1 MVQNS
6 KIYFRGGKMKK
17 RNYTSEDV
25 KKLQGSLK
33 IEYTLA
39 RRGATKLRELLATEP
54 FVPTLGAYNGQQ
66 AVQHAKAGL
75 KAIYL
80 SGWQVA
86 AAANTS
92 GRVYP
97 DQSLYPVN
105 SVPEVVREINNAL
118 RRADQIQTLE
128 AYDDGNPDRKDFYLP
143 IIADCEA
150 GFGGALNAYELTLSC
165 IEAGAAA
172 VHFEDQLSS
181 EKKCGHLGGKV
192 LIPIRQAVRNL
203 NAARLAADVAEV
215 DTVILA
221 RTDAESG
228 TLITT
233 DIDPLDRPFIDYTK
247 ERTEEGFYHFKNGL
261 GACIARGLAYA
272 EYADLLWFETSTP
285 DLAQAQAFADAIHEK
300 FPDQMLAYNCSPSFN
315 WRKYLTEEQCETF
328 QAEIGAMGYK
338 YQFITL
344 AGFHCNNLAT
354 FEMAEAYQKTGMRG
368 YSEMQQR
375 EFAAQ
380 ERGFTTVKHQR
391 EAGVPYFDAIATAVG
406 ATSTTA
412 LEHSTETDQF

>member
-1 MVQNS
+1 
-6 KIYFRGGKMKK
+6 MKK
-17 RNYTSEDV
+17 RNYTKEDV
-25 KKLQGSLK
+25 TKLQGSLK

-39 RRGATKLRELLATEP
+39 KRGATKLRELLATEP

-105 SVPEVVREINNAL
+105 SVPEVVKEINNAL
-118 RRADQIQTLE
+118 RRADQLQTLE
-128 AYDDGNPDRKDFYLP
+128 GEGDQDFYLP

-285 DLAQAQAFADAIHEK
+285 DLAQAQAFANAIHEK
-300 FPDQMLAYNCSPSFN
+300 FPNQQLAYNCSPSFN
-315 WRKYLTEEQCETF
+315 WRKYLTEEQCESF
-328 QAEIGAMGYK
+328 QAEIGKMGYA

-412 LEHSTETDQF
+412 LEHSTEADQF

>member
-1 MVQNS
+1 
-6 KIYFRGGKMKK
+6 MKK
-17 RNYTSEDV
+17 RNYTQADV
-25 KKLQGSLK
+25 TKLQGSLK

-39 RRGATKLRELLATEP
+39 KKGATKLRELLATEP
-54 FVPTLGAYNGQQ
+54 YVPTLGAYNGQQ

-105 SVPEVVREINNAL
+105 SVPEVVKEINNAL

-128 AYDDGNPDRKDFYLP
+128 GVGNTDFYLP

-192 LIPIRQAVRNL
+192 LIPVRQAIRNL

-233 DIDPLDRPFIDYTK
+233 DIDPIDQPFIDYDK
-247 ERTEEGFYHFKNGL
+247 GRTDEGFYHFKNGL
-261 GACIARGLAYA
+261 DACIARGLAYA
-272 EYADLLWFETSTP
+272 PYADLLWFETSTP
-285 DLAQAQAFADAIHEK
+285 DLEQAQKFADAIHAVY
-300 FPDQMLAYNCSPSFN
+300 PDQQLAYNCSPSFN
-315 WRKYLTEEQCETF
+315 WRKFLSWAQCKSF
-328 QAEIGAMGYK
+328 QEEIGKMGYK

-354 FEMAEAYQKTGMRG
+354 FEMAEAYLQDGMAGYAAIQQK
-368 YSEMQQR
+368 
-375 EFAAQ
+375 EFEAQ

-412 LEHSTETDQF
+412 LATSTEADQFH

>member
-1 MVQNS
+1 
-6 KIYFRGGKMKK
+6 MKK
-17 RNYTSEDV
+17 RNYTQDDV

-39 RRGATKLRELLATEP
+39 KQGAIKLRNLLATEP

-97 DQSLYPVN
+97 DQSLYPVD
-105 SVPEVVREINNAL
+105 SVPTVVKEINNAL

-128 AYDDGNPDRKDFYLP
+128 GEGNQDYYLP

-181 EKKCGHLGGKV
+181 EKKC
-192 LIPIRQAVRNL
+192 
-203 NAARLAADVAEV
+203 
-215 DTVILA
+215 DT
-221 RTDAESG
+221 
-228 TLITT
+228 
-233 DIDPLDRPFIDYTK
+233 
-247 ERTEEGFYHFKNGL
+247 
-261 GACIARGLAYA
+261 
-272 EYADLLWFETSTP
+272 
-285 DLAQAQAFADAIHEK
+285 
-300 FPDQMLAYNCSPSFN
+300 
-315 WRKYLTEEQCETF
+315 
-328 QAEIGAMGYK
+328 
-338 YQFITL
+338 
-344 AGFHCNNLAT
+344 
-354 FEMAEAYQKTGMRG
+354 
-368 YSEMQQR
+368 
-375 EFAAQ
+375 
-380 ERGFTTVKHQR
+380 
-391 EAGVPYFDAIATAVG
+391 
-406 ATSTTA
+406 
-412 LEHSTETDQF
+412 

>member
-1 MVQNS
+1 
-6 KIYFRGGKMKK
+6 MKK
-17 RNYTSEDV
+17 RNYTKEDV
-25 KKLQGSLK
+25 TKLQGSLK

-39 RRGATKLRELLATEP
+39 KRGATRLRELLATEP

-118 RRADQIQTLE
+118 RRADQLQTLE
-128 AYDDGNPDRKDFYLP
+128 GEGDQDFYLP

-233 DIDPLDRPFIDYTK
+233 DIDPLDQPFVDYTK

-300 FPDQMLAYNCSPSFN
+300 FPNQQLAYNCSPSFN
-315 WRKYLTEEQCETF
+315 WRKYLTEEQCESF
-328 QAEIGAMGYK
+328 QAEIGKMGYA

-412 LEHSTETDQF
+412 LEHSTEADQF

>member
-1 MVQNS
+1 
-6 KIYFRGGKMKK
+6 MKK
-17 RNYTSEDV
+17 RNYTKEDV
-25 KKLQGSLK
+25 TKLQGSLK

-39 RRGATKLRELLATEP
+39 KRGATKLRELLATEP

-105 SVPEVVREINNAL
+105 SVPAVVKEINNAL
-118 RRADQIQTLE
+118 RRADQLQTLE
-128 AYDDGNPDRKDFYLP
+128 GEGDQDFYLP

-285 DLAQAQAFADAIHEK
+285 DLAQAQAFANAIHEK
-300 FPDQMLAYNCSPSFN
+300 FPNQQLAYNCSPSFN
-315 WRKYLTEEQCETF
+315 WRKYLTEEQCESF
-328 QAEIGAMGYK
+328 QAEIGKMGYA

-412 LEHSTETDQF
+412 LEHSTEADQF

>member
-1 MVQNS
+1 
-6 KIYFRGGKMKK
+6 MKK
-17 RNYTSEDV
+17 RNYTQAEV
-25 KKLQGSLK
+25 TKLQGSLK

-105 SVPEVVREINNAL
+105 SVPEVVKEINNAL

-128 AYDDGNPDRKDFYLP
+128 GVGDTDYYLP

-192 LIPIRQAVRNL
+192 LIPVRQAVRNL

-233 DIDPLDRPFIDYTK
+233 DIDPIDRPFIDYTK

-300 FPDQMLAYNCSPSFN
+300 FPDQQLAYNCSPSFN
-315 WRKYLTEEQCETF
+315 WRKYLTEEQCEAF
-328 QAEIGAMGYK
+328 QAEIGKMGYK

-368 YSEMQQR
+368 YSDMQQR

-412 LEHSTETDQF
+412 LATSTEADQFH

>member
-1 MVQNS
+1 
-6 KIYFRGGKMKK
+6 MKK
-17 RNYTSEDV
+17 RNYTQADV
-25 KKLQGSLK
+25 AKLQGSLK

-39 RRGATKLRELLATEP
+39 KKGATKLRELLANEP
-54 FVPTLGAYNGQQ
+54 YVPTLGAYNGQQ

-128 AYDDGNPDRKDFYLP
+128 GEGNTDYYLP

-192 LIPIRQAVRNL
+192 LIPVRQAIRNL

-233 DIDPLDRPFIDYTK
+233 DIDPVDQPFIDYDK
-247 ERTEEGFYHFKNGL
+247 GRTDEGFYHFKNGL
-261 GACIARGLAYA
+261 DACIARGLAYA
-272 EYADLLWFETSTP
+272 PYADLLWFETSTP
-285 DLAQAQAFADAIHEK
+285 DLEQAQKFADAIHAVY
-300 FPDQMLAYNCSPSFN
+300 PDQQLAYNCSPSFN
-315 WRKYLTEEQCETF
+315 WRKYLTPEQCESF
-328 QAEIGAMGYK
+328 QADIGKMGYA

-354 FEMAEAYQKTGMRG
+354 FEMAEAYQQTGMRG
-368 YSEMQQR
+368 YSDMQQR

-380 ERGFTTVKHQR
+380 DRGFTTVKHQR

-412 LEHSTETDQF
+412 LATSTEADQFH

>member
-1 MVQNS
+1 
-6 KIYFRGGKMKK
+6 MKK
-17 RNYTSEDV
+17 RNYTQAEV
-25 KKLQGSLK
+25 AKLQGSLK

-39 RRGATKLRELLATEP
+39 RKGATKLRELLATEAY
-54 FVPTLGAYNGQQ
+54 VPTLGAYNGQQ

-105 SVPEVVREINNAL
+105 SVPEVVKEINNAL

-128 AYDDGNPDRKDFYLP
+128 RTSDSEPQMDYYLP

-192 LIPIRQAVRNL
+192 LIPVRQAIRNL

-215 DTVILA
+215 DIVILA

-233 DIDPLDRPFIDYTK
+233 DIDPIDQPFIDYDRG
-247 ERTEEGFYHFKNGL
+247 RTEEGFYHFKNGL
-261 GACIARGLAYA
+261 DACIARGLAYA
-272 EYADLLWFETSTP
+272 PYADLLWFETSTP
-285 DLAQAQAFADAIHEK
+285 DLAQAQKFADAIRAVY
-300 FPDQMLAYNCSPSFN
+300 PDQQLAYNCSPSFN
-315 WRKYLTEEQCETF
+315 WRKYLTEEQCQTF
-328 QAEIGAMGYK
+328 QADIGKMGYA

-354 FEMAEAYQKTGMRG
+354 FEMAEAYQQTGMRG
-368 YSEMQQR
+368 YSDMQQR

-380 ERGFTTVKHQR
+380 DRGFTTVKHQR

-412 LEHSTETDQF
+412 LATSTEADQFH

>member
-1 MVQNS
+1 
-6 KIYFRGGKMKK
+6 MKK
-17 RNYTSEDV
+17 RNYTKEDV
-25 KKLQGSLK
+25 TKLQGSLK

-39 RRGATKLRELLATEP
+39 KRGATKLRELLATEP
-54 FVPTLGAYNGQQ
+54 YVPTLGAYNGQQ

-105 SVPEVVREINNAL
+105 SVPEVVKEINNAL

-128 AYDDGNPDRKDFYLP
+128 GEGNTDYYLP
-143 IIADCEA
+143 VIADCEA

-215 DTVILA
+215 ETVILA

-233 DIDPLDRPFIDYTK
+233 DIDPLDHPFIDYTK

-300 FPDQMLAYNCSPSFN
+300 FPDQQLAYNCSPSFN

-328 QAEIGAMGYK
+328 QAEIGKMGYK

-354 FEMAEAYQKTGMRG
+354 FEMAEAYQQTGMRG

-380 ERGFTTVKHQR
+380 ERGFTTVRHQR

-412 LEHSTETDQF
+412 LEHSTEADQF

>member
-1 MVQNS
+1 
-6 KIYFRGGKMKK
+6 MKK

-233 DIDPLDRPFIDYTK
+233 DIDPIDRPFIDYTK

-412 LEHSTETDQF
+412 LEHSTEADQF

>member
-1 MVQNS
+1 
-6 KIYFRGGKMKK
+6 MKK
-17 RNYTSEDV
+17 RNYTKEDV

-39 RRGATKLRELLATEP
+39 KRGATKLRELLATEP

-86 AAANTS
+86 AAANTA

-118 RRADQIQTLE
+118 RRADQLQTLE
-128 AYDDGNPDRKDFYLP
+128 GVGNQDFYLP
-143 IIADCEA
+143 VIADCEA

-192 LIPIRQAVRNL
+192 LIPTKQAIRNL

-233 DIDPLDRPFIDYTK
+233 DIDSVDQPFIDYTK
-247 ERTEEGFYHFKNGL
+247 ERTPEGFYHFKNGL
-261 GACIARGLAYA
+261 GPCIARGLAYA

-300 FPDQMLAYNCSPSFN
+300 FPDQQLAYNCSPSFN
-315 WRKYLTEEQCETF
+315 WRKYLTEEQCESF
-328 QAEIGAMGYK
+328 QAQIGKMGYA

-412 LEHSTETDQF
+412 LEHSTEADQF

>member
-1 MVQNS
+1 
-6 KIYFRGGKMKK
+6 MKK
-17 RNYTSEDV
+17 RNYTQEDV

-39 RRGATKLRELLATEP
+39 KRGATKLRELLATEP

-97 DQSLYPVN
+97 DQSLYPVD
-105 SVPEVVREINNAL
+105 SVPSVVKEINNAL

-128 AYDDGNPDRKDFYLP
+128 GVGTTDYYLP

-192 LIPIRQAVRNL
+192 LIPTKQAIRNL

-228 TLITT
+228 TLITS
-233 DIDPLDRPFIDYTK
+233 DIDPVDQPFVDYTK

-300 FPDQMLAYNCSPSFN
+300 FPNQQLAYNCSPSFN
-315 WRKYLTEEQCETF
+315 WRKYLTEEQCESF
-328 QAEIGAMGYK
+328 QAEIGRMGYA

-412 LEHSTETDQF
+412 LAHSTEADQF

>member
-1 MVQNS
+1 M
-6 KIYFRGGKMKK
+6 MKK
-17 RNYTSEDV
+17 RNYTPAEV

-39 RRGATKLRELLATEP
+39 KRGATKLRELLATEP

-105 SVPEVVREINNAL
+105 SVPEVVKEINNAL
-118 RRADQIQTLE
+118 RRADQLQTLE
-128 AYDDGNPDRKDFYLP
+128 GQGDQDFYLP
-143 IIADCEA
+143 VIADCEA

-192 LIPIRQAVRNL
+192 LIPTKQAIRNL
-203 NAARLAADVAEV
+203 NAARLASDVAEV
-215 DTVILA
+215 ETVILA

-228 TLITT
+228 TLITS
-233 DIDPLDRPFIDYTK
+233 DIDPVDQPFVDYDK
-247 ERTEEGFYHFKNGL
+247 GRTDEGFYHFKNGL
-261 GACIARGLAYA
+261 DACIARGLAYA
-272 EYADLLWFETSTP
+272 PYADLLWFETSTP
-285 DLAQAQAFADAIHEK
+285 DLEQARKFADAIHAVY
-300 FPDQMLAYNCSPSFN
+300 PDQQLAYNCSPSFN

-328 QAEIGAMGYK
+328 QADIGKMGYK

-354 FEMAEAYQKTGMRG
+354 FEMAEAYKQTGMRG

-412 LEHSTETDQF
+412 LEHSTEADQF

>member
-1 MVQNS
+1 
-6 KIYFRGGKMKK
+6 MKK
-17 RNYTSEDV
+17 RNYTKEDV

-39 RRGATKLRELLATEP
+39 KRGAIKLRELLATEP

-105 SVPEVVREINNAL
+105 SVPEVVKEINNAL

-128 AYDDGNPDRKDFYLP
+128 AYDAGCDDLTDYYLP

-192 LIPIRQAVRNL
+192 LIPTKQAVRNL

-233 DIDPLDRPFIDYTK
+233 DIDPIDQPFIDYTK
-247 ERTEEGFYHFKNGL
+247 ERTE
-261 GACIARGLAYA
+261 
-272 EYADLLWFETSTP
+272 
-285 DLAQAQAFADAIHEK
+285 
-300 FPDQMLAYNCSPSFN
+300 
-315 WRKYLTEEQCETF
+315 
-328 QAEIGAMGYK
+328 
-338 YQFITL
+338 
-344 AGFHCNNLAT
+344 
-354 FEMAEAYQKTGMRG
+354 
-368 YSEMQQR
+368 
-375 EFAAQ
+375 
-380 ERGFTTVKHQR
+380 
-391 EAGVPYFDAIATAVG
+391 
-406 ATSTTA
+406 
-412 LEHSTETDQF
+412 

>member
-1 MVQNS
+1 
-6 KIYFRGGKMKK
+6 MKK
-17 RNYTSEDV
+17 RNYASEDV

-39 RRGATKLRELLATEP
+39 KRGATKLRELLATEP

-105 SVPEVVREINNAL
+105 SVPEVVKEINNAL

-128 AYDDGNPDRKDFYLP
+128 GEGNQDFYLP

-192 LIPIRQAVRNL
+192 LIPTKQAIRNL
-203 NAARLAADVAEV
+203 NAARLAADVCEV

-228 TLITT
+228 TLITS
-233 DIDPLDRPFIDYTK
+233 DIDPVDRPFVDYTK

-285 DLAQAQAFADAIHEK
+285 DLDQARAFAEAIHEK
-300 FPDQMLAYNCSPSFN
+300 FPGQQLAYNCSPSFN
-315 WRKYLTEEQCETF
+315 WRKYLTEEQCESF

-354 FEMAEAYQKTGMRG
+354 FEMAEAYKKTGMRG

-412 LEHSTETDQF
+412 LEHSTEADQF

>member
-1 MVQNS
+1 
-6 KIYFRGGKMKK
+6 MKK
-17 RNYTSEDV
+17 RNYTQSDV
-25 KKLQGSLK
+25 TKLQGSLK

-39 RRGATKLRELLATEP
+39 KRGATKLRELLATEP

-105 SVPEVVREINNAL
+105 SVPEVVKEINNAL

-128 AYDDGNPDRKDFYLP
+128 GVGDTDYYLP
-143 IIADCEA
+143 VIADCEA

-192 LIPIRQAVRNL
+192 LIPIRQAIRNL

-233 DIDPLDRPFIDYTK
+233 DIDPLDQPFIDYDK
-247 ERTEEGFYHFKNGL
+247 GRTDEGFYYFKNGL
-261 GACIARGLAYA
+261 NACISRGLAYA
-272 EYADLLWFETSTP
+272 PYADLLWFETSTP
-285 DLAQAQAFADAIHEK
+285 DLEQARKFAEAIHAVY
-300 FPDQMLAYNCSPSFN
+300 PDQQLAYNCSPSFN
-315 WRKYLTEEQCETF
+315 WRKFLSWAQCKSF
-328 QAEIGAMGYK
+328 QQEIGKMGYK

-344 AGFHCNNLAT
+344 AGFHCANLAT
-354 FEMAEAYQKTGMRG
+354 FEMAEAYKQDGMAGYAAIQQK
-368 YSEMQQR
+368 
-375 EFAAQ
+375 EFEAQ

-412 LEHSTETDQF
+412 LEHSTEADQF

>member
-1 MVQNS
+1 
-6 KIYFRGGKMKK
+6 MKK
-17 RNYTSEDV
+17 RNYTKEDV
-25 KKLQGSLK
+25 TKLQGSLK

-39 RRGATKLRELLATEP
+39 KRGATKLRELLATEP

-128 AYDDGNPDRKDFYLP
+128 AFDYAETSEMPNIDFYLP
-143 IIADCEA
+143 VIADCEA

-192 LIPIRQAVRNL
+192 LIPTKQAIRNL

-215 DTVILA
+215 GTVILA

-233 DIDPLDRPFIDYTK
+233 DIDPIDQPFIDYDQG
-247 ERTEEGFYHFKNGL
+247 RTEEGFYHFKNGL

-300 FPDQMLAYNCSPSFN
+300 FPDQQLAYNCSPSFN

-328 QAEIGAMGYK
+328 QAEIGRMGYA

-412 LEHSTETDQF
+412 LEHSTEAEQF

>member
-1 MVQNS
+1 
-6 KIYFRGGKMKK
+6 MKK
-17 RNYTSEDV
+17 RNYTKEDV

-39 RRGATKLRELLATEP
+39 KRGATKLRELLATEP

-105 SVPEVVREINNAL
+105 SVPEVVKEINNAL

-128 AYDDGNPDRKDFYLP
+128 RTSDSEPQMDFYLP

-192 LIPIRQAVRNL
+192 LIPTKQAIRNL

-228 TLITT
+228 TLITS
-233 DIDPLDRPFIDYTK
+233 DIDPVDQPFVDYDK
-247 ERTEEGFYHFKNGL
+247 GRTEEGFYHFKNGL
-261 GACIARGLAYA
+261 DACIARGLAYA

-285 DLAQAQAFADAIHEK
+285 DLAQAQAFADAIHAK
-300 FPDQMLAYNCSPSFN
+300 FPDQQLAYNCSPSFN
-315 WRKYLTEEQCETF
+315 WRKYLTPEQCESF
-328 QAEIGAMGYK
+328 QADIGRMGYA

-354 FEMAEAYQKTGMRG
+354 FEMRG
-368 YSEMQQR
+368 YSDMQER
-375 EFAAQ
+375 EFAAV
-380 ERGFTTVKHQR
+380 ERGFTTVRHQR

-412 LEHSTETDQF
+412 LEHSTEADQF

>member
-1 MVQNS
+1 
-6 KIYFRGGKMKK
+6 MKK
-17 RNYTSEDV
+17 RNYTQADV
-25 KKLQGSLK
+25 TKLQGSLK

-39 RRGATKLRELLATEP
+39 KRGATKLRELLATEP

-105 SVPEVVREINNAL
+105 SVPEVVKEINNAL

-128 AYDDGNPDRKDFYLP
+128 GVGNTDYYLP

-192 LIPIRQAVRNL
+192 LIPVRQAIRNL

-233 DIDPLDRPFIDYTK
+233 DIDPIDRPFIDYTK

-285 DLAQAQAFADAIHEK
+285 DLVQAQAFADAIHEK
-300 FPDQMLAYNCSPSFN
+300 FPDQQLAYNCSPSFN
-315 WRKYLTEEQCETF
+315 WRKYLTEEQCEAF
-328 QAEIGAMGYK
+328 QAEIGKMGYA

-368 YSEMQQR
+368 YSDMQQR

-412 LEHSTETDQF
+412 LATSTEADQFH

>member
-1 MVQNS
+1 
-6 KIYFRGGKMKK
+6 MKK
-17 RNYTSEDV
+17 RNYTKEDV
-25 KKLQGSLK
+25 TKLQGSLK

-105 SVPEVVREINNAL
+105 SVPEIVREINNAL
-118 RRADQIQTLE
+118 RRADQLQTLE
-128 AYDDGNPDRKDFYLP
+128 GVGNQDFYLP
-143 IIADCEA
+143 VIADCEA

-192 LIPIRQAVRNL
+192 LIPTKQAVRNL

-233 DIDPLDRPFIDYTK
+233 DIDPIDQPFIDYTK

-300 FPDQMLAYNCSPSFN
+300 FPDQQLAYNCSPSFN
-315 WRKYLTEEQCETF
+315 WRKYLTEEQCEAF
-328 QAEIGAMGYK
+328 QAEIGKMGYA

-368 YSEMQQR
+368 YSDMQQR

-412 LEHSTETDQF
+412 LEHSTEADQF

>member
-1 MVQNS
+1 
-6 KIYFRGGKMKK
+6 MKK
-17 RNYTSEDV
+17 RNYTKEDV
-25 KKLQGSLK
+25 KKLQGTLK

-39 RRGATKLRELLATEP
+39 KRGATKLRELLATEP

-86 AAANTS
+86 AAANTA

-105 SVPEVVREINNAL
+105 SVPEVVKEINNAL

-128 AYDDGNPDRKDFYLP
+128 AYDYAETSEMPTIDYYLP
-143 IIADCEA
+143 VIADCEA

-192 LIPIRQAVRNL
+192 LIPTKQAIRNL

-228 TLITT
+228 TLITS
-233 DIDPLDRPFIDYTK
+233 DIDPVDQPFVDYDK
-247 ERTEEGFYHFKNGL
+247 GRTDEGFYYFKNGL
-261 GACIARGLAYA
+261 DACIRRGLSYA
-272 EYADLLWFETSTP
+272 PYADLLWFETSTP
-285 DLAQAQAFADAIHEK
+285 DLAQARAFADAIHAE

-315 WRKYLTEEQCETF
+315 WRKYLTPEQCETF

-368 YSEMQQR
+368 YSDMQQR

-380 ERGFTTVKHQR
+380 ERGFTTVRHQR

-412 LEHSTETDQF
+412 LEHSTEADQF

>member
-1 MVQNS
+1 M
-6 KIYFRGGKMKK
+6 IKK
-17 RNYTSEDV
+17 RDYTPQTV
-25 KKLQGSLK
+25 RKLQGSVN

-39 RRGATKLRELLATEP
+39 RLGARKLRNLLETEP
-54 FVPTLGAYNGQQ
+54 YVATLGAYNGQM

-105 SVPEVVREINNAL
+105 SVPEVVKEINNAL

-128 AYDDGNPDRKDFYLP
+128 GEGNTDYYLP

-192 LIPIRQAVRNL
+192 LIPTKQAIRNL

-228 TLITT
+228 TLITS
-233 DIDPLDRPFIDYTK
+233 DIDPIDQPFVDYDK
-247 ERTEEGFYHFKNGL
+247 GRTDEGFYHFKNGL
-261 GACIARGLAYA
+261 DACIARGLAYA

-285 DLAQAQAFADAIHEK
+285 DLAQAKAFADAIHAK
-300 FPDQMLAYNCSPSFN
+300 FPDQQLAYNCSPSFN

-328 QAEIGAMGYK
+328 QADIGKMGYA

-368 YSEMQQR
+368 YSEMQER
-375 EFAAQ
+375 EFAAV
-380 ERGFTTVKHQR
+380 ERGFTTVRHQR

-412 LEHSTETDQF
+412 LEHSTEADQF

>member
-1 MVQNS
+1 
-6 KIYFRGGKMKK
+6 MKK
-17 RNYTSEDV
+17 RNYTQADV
-25 KKLQGSLK
+25 TKLQGSLK

-39 RRGATKLRELLATEP
+39 KRGATKLRELLATEP
-54 FVPTLGAYNGQQ
+54 YVPTLGAYNGQQ

-105 SVPEVVREINNAL
+105 SVPEVVKEINNAL

-128 AYDDGNPDRKDFYLP
+128 GVGNTDFYLP
-143 IIADCEA
+143 IIAVCVA

-192 LIPIRQAVRNL
+192 LIPVRQAIRNL

-233 DIDPLDRPFIDYTK
+233 DIDPVDQPFIDYDK
-247 ERTEEGFYHFKNGL
+247 GRTDEGFYHFKNGL
-261 GACIARGLAYA
+261 DACIARGLAYA
-272 EYADLLWFETSTP
+272 PYADLLWFETSTP
-285 DLAQAQAFADAIHEK
+285 DLEQARKFADAIHAVY
-300 FPDQMLAYNCSPSFN
+300 PDQQLAYNCSPSFN

-328 QAEIGAMGYK
+328 QAEIGKMGYA

-368 YSEMQQR
+368 YSDMQQR

-380 ERGFTTVKHQR
+380 DRGFTTVKHQR

-412 LEHSTETDQF
+412 LATSTEADQFH

>member
-1 MVQNS
+1 
-6 KIYFRGGKMKK
+6 MKK
-17 RNYTSEDV
+17 RNYTSSDV

-118 RRADQIQTLE
+118 RRADQLQTLE

-143 IIADCEA
+143 VIADCEA

-380 ERGFTTVKHQR
+380 ERGFTTVRHQR

-412 LEHSTETDQF
+412 LEHSTEADQF

>member
-1 MVQNS
+1 
-6 KIYFRGGKMKK
+6 MKK
-17 RNYTSEDV
+17 RNYTQDTV

-39 RRGATKLRELLATEP
+39 RRGSTKLRELLATEP

-128 AYDDGNPDRKDFYLP
+128 GHGDQDFYLP
-143 IIADCEA
+143 VIADCEA

-228 TLITT
+228 TLITS
-233 DIDPLDRPFIDYTK
+233 DIDPLDQPYVDYSK

-328 QAEIGAMGYK
+328 QAEIGKMGYK

-412 LEHSTETDQF
+412 LEHSTEADQF

>member
-1 MVQNS
+1 
-6 KIYFRGGKMKK
+6 MKK
-17 RNYTSEDV
+17 RNYTKQDV
-25 KKLQGSLK
+25 QKLQGSLK

-39 RRGATKLRELLATEP
+39 KRGATKLRELLATEP
-54 FVPTLGAYNGQQ
+54 YVPTLGAYNGQQ

-105 SVPEVVREINNAL
+105 SVPEVVKEINNAL

-128 AYDDGNPDRKDFYLP
+128 GEGNTDYYLP
-143 IIADCEA
+143 VIADCEA

-233 DIDPLDRPFIDYTK
+233 DIDPLDHPFIDYTK

-285 DLAQAQAFADAIHEK
+285 DLAQAQAFADAIHAK
-300 FPDQMLAYNCSPSFN
+300 FPDQQLAYNCSPSFN
-315 WRKYLTEEQCETF
+315 WRKYLTEEQCESF
-328 QAEIGAMGYK
+328 QAEIGKMGYK

-354 FEMAEAYQKTGMRG
+354 FEMAEAYQQTGMRG

-380 ERGFTTVKHQR
+380 ERGFTTVRHQR

-412 LEHSTETDQF
+412 LEHSTEADQF

>member
-1 MVQNS
+1 
-6 KIYFRGGKMKK
+6 MKK
-17 RNYTSEDV
+17 RNYTKEDV
-25 KKLQGSLK
+25 TKLQGSLK

-39 RRGATKLRELLATEP
+39 KRGATKLRELLATEP

-105 SVPEVVREINNAL
+105 SVPEVVKEINNAL
-118 RRADQIQTLE
+118 RRADQLQTLE
-128 AYDDGNPDRKDFYLP
+128 GVGNQDFYLP
-143 IIADCEA
+143 VIADCEA

-192 LIPIRQAVRNL
+192 LIPTKQAIRNL

-228 TLITT
+228 TLITS
-233 DIDPLDRPFIDYTK
+233 DIDPVDQPFVDYEK
-247 ERTEEGFYHFKNGL
+247 GRTDEGFYYFKNGL
-261 GACIARGLAYA
+261 DACIRRGLSYA
-272 EYADLLWFETSTP
+272 PYADLLWFETSTP
-285 DLAQAQAFADAIHEK
+285 DLGQAKAFADAIHAE

-315 WRKYLTEEQCETF
+315 WRKYLTEDECETF

-380 ERGFTTVKHQR
+380 ERGFTTVRHQR

-412 LEHSTETDQF
+412 LEHSTEADQF

>member
-1 MVQNS
+1 
-6 KIYFRGGKMKK
+6 MKK
-17 RNYTSEDV
+17 RNYTQSDV
-25 KKLQGSLK
+25 TKLQGSLK

-39 RRGATKLRELLATEP
+39 KRGATKLRELLATEP

-105 SVPEVVREINNAL
+105 SVPEVVKEINNAL

-128 AYDDGNPDRKDFYLP
+128 GVGDTDYYLP
-143 IIADCEA
+143 VIADCEA

-192 LIPIRQAVRNL
+192 LIPIRQAIRNL

-233 DIDPLDRPFIDYTK
+233 DIDPLDQPFIDYDK
-247 ERTEEGFYHFKNGL
+247 GRTDEGFYYFKNGL
-261 GACIARGLAYA
+261 DACISRGLAYA
-272 EYADLLWFETSTP
+272 PYADLLWFETSTP
-285 DLAQAQAFADAIHEK
+285 DLEQARKFAEAIHAVY
-300 FPDQMLAYNCSPSFN
+300 PDQQLAYNCSPSFN
-315 WRKYLTEEQCETF
+315 WRKFLSWAQCKSF
-328 QAEIGAMGYK
+328 QQEIGKMGYK

-344 AGFHCNNLAT
+344 AGFHCANLAT
-354 FEMAEAYQKTGMRG
+354 FEMAEAYKQDGMAGYAAIQQK
-368 YSEMQQR
+368 
-375 EFAAQ
+375 EFEAQ

-412 LEHSTETDQF
+412 LEHSTEADQF

>member
-1 MVQNS
+1 
-6 KIYFRGGKMKK
+6 MKK
-17 RNYTSEDV
+17 RNYTKEDV
-25 KKLQGSLK
+25 TKLQGSLK

-86 AAANTS
+86 AAANVS

-105 SVPEVVREINNAL
+105 SVPEVVRAINNAL

-128 AYDDGNPDRKDFYLP
+128 RTSDDEPQMDYYLP

-192 LIPIRQAVRNL
+192 LIPIRQAIRNL

-233 DIDPLDRPFIDYTK
+233 DIDPLDQPFIDYSK
-247 ERTEEGFYHFKNGL
+247 ERTPEGFYHFKNGL

-300 FPDQMLAYNCSPSFN
+300 FPDQQLAYNCSPSFN
-315 WRKYLTEEQCETF
+315 WRKYLTEEQCESF
-328 QAEIGAMGYK
+328 QSEIGKMGYK

-368 YSEMQQR
+368 YSDMQQR

-412 LEHSTETDQF
+412 LEHSTEADQF

>member
-1 MVQNS
+1 
-6 KIYFRGGKMKK
+6 MKK
-17 RNYTSEDV
+17 RNYSKEDV
-25 KKLQGSLK
+25 TKLQGSLK

-39 RRGATKLRELLATEP
+39 KRGATKLRELLATEP

-86 AAANTS
+86 AAANTA

-118 RRADQIQTLE
+118 RRADQLQTLE
-128 AYDDGNPDRKDFYLP
+128 GEGTQDFYLP
-143 IIADCEA
+143 VIADCEA

-192 LIPIRQAVRNL
+192 LIPTSQAIRNL
-203 NAARLAADVAEV
+203 NAARLAADVAGV

-221 RTDAESG
+221 RTDAESA
-228 TLITT
+228 TLITS
-233 DIDPLDRPFIDYTK
+233 DHDPLDHPFLK
-247 ERTEEGFYHFKNGL
+247 GGRTEEGFYYFKNGL
-261 GACIARGLAYA
+261 EACIARGLAYA

-285 DLAQAQAFADAIHEK
+285 DLAQAQKFADAIHAV
-300 FPDQMLAYNCSPSFN
+300 FPDQQLAYNCSPSFN
-315 WRKYLTEEQCETF
+315 WRKYLTEEQCATF
-328 QAEIGAMGYK
+328 QADIGRMGYA

-412 LEHSTETDQF
+412 LEHSTEADQF

>member
-1 MVQNS
+1 
-6 KIYFRGGKMKK
+6 MKK
-17 RNYTSEDV
+17 RNYTKEDV

-39 RRGATKLRELLATEP
+39 RRGATKLRELLATEL

-86 AAANTS
+86 AAANTA

-97 DQSLYPVN
+97 DQSLYPVD
-105 SVPEVVREINNAL
+105 SVPAVVKEINNAL

-128 AYDDGNPDRKDFYLP
+128 GVGTTDYYLP
-143 IIADCEA
+143 VIADCEA

-233 DIDPLDRPFIDYTK
+233 DIDPLDKPFIDYTK

-300 FPDQMLAYNCSPSFN
+300 FPDQQLAYNCSPSFN

-328 QAEIGAMGYK
+328 QAEIGRMGYK

-368 YSEMQQR
+368 YSDMQQR

-412 LEHSTETDQF
+412 LAHSTEADQF

>member
-1 MVQNS
+1 
-6 KIYFRGGKMKK
+6 MKK
-17 RNYTSEDV
+17 RNYTQDTV

-39 RRGATKLRELLATEP
+39 RRGSTKLRELLATEP

-128 AYDDGNPDRKDFYLP
+128 GAGDQDFYLP
-143 IIADCEA
+143 VIADCEA

-228 TLITT
+228 TLITS
-233 DIDPLDRPFIDYTK
+233 DIDPLDQPYVDYSK

-328 QAEIGAMGYK
+328 QAEIGKMGYK

-412 LEHSTETDQF
+412 LEHSTEADQF

>member
-1 MVQNS
+1 
-6 KIYFRGGKMKK
+6 MKK
-17 RNYTSEDV
+17 RNYTKEDV

-39 RRGATKLRELLATEP
+39 KRGANKLRELLATEP

-105 SVPEVVREINNAL
+105 SVPEVVKEINNAL
-118 RRADQIQTLE
+118 RRADQLQTLE
-128 AYDDGNPDRKDFYLP
+128 GEGNQDFYLP

-192 LIPIRQAVRNL
+192 LIPTKQAIRNL

-228 TLITT
+228 TLITS
-233 DIDPLDRPFIDYTK
+233 DIDPVDQAFVDYDK
-247 ERTEEGFYHFKNGL
+247 GRTEEGFYYFKNGL
-261 GACIARGLAYA
+261 DACIARGLAYA

-285 DLAQAQAFADAIHEK
+285 DLEQAKKFADAIHAV
-300 FPDQMLAYNCSPSFN
+300 FPDQQLAYNCSPSFN

-328 QAEIGAMGYK
+328 QTEIGRMGYA

-412 LEHSTETDQF
+412 LEHSTEADQF

>member
-1 MVQNS
+1 
-6 KIYFRGGKMKK
+6 MKK
-17 RNYTSEDV
+17 RNYTQEDV

-39 RRGATKLRELLATEP
+39 KRGATKLRELLATEP

-105 SVPEVVREINNAL
+105 SVPEVVKEINNAL

-128 AYDDGNPDRKDFYLP
+128 RTSDSEPQMDFYLP
-143 IIADCEA
+143 VIADCEA

-192 LIPIRQAVRNL
+192 LIPTKQAIRNL

-233 DIDPLDRPFIDYTK
+233 DIDPVDQPFVDYDRG
-247 ERTEEGFYHFKNGL
+247 RTEEGFYYFKNGL
-261 GACIARGLAYA
+261 DACIARGLAYA

-285 DLAQAQAFADAIHEK
+285 DLEQAQKFADAIHAQ
-300 FPDQMLAYNCSPSFN
+300 FPEQQLAYNCSPSFN

-328 QAEIGAMGYK
+328 QADIGRMGYA

-412 LEHSTETDQF
+412 LEHSTEADQF

>member
-1 MVQNS
+1 
-6 KIYFRGGKMKK
+6 MKK
-17 RNYTSEDV
+17 RNYTKEDV
-25 KKLQGSLK
+25 TKLQGSLK

-39 RRGATKLRELLATEP
+39 KRGATKLRELLATEP

-105 SVPEVVREINNAL
+105 SVPEVVKEINNAL
-118 RRADQIQTLE
+118 RRADQLQTLE
-128 AYDDGNPDRKDFYLP
+128 GEGHQDFYLP
-143 IIADCEA
+143 VIADCEA

-233 DIDPLDRPFIDYTK
+233 DIDSLDRPFIDYTK

-300 FPDQMLAYNCSPSFN
+300 FPDQQLAYNCSPSFN

-328 QAEIGAMGYK
+328 QAEIGRMGYA

-368 YSEMQQR
+368 YSDMQQR

-406 ATSTTA
+406 VTSTTA
-412 LEHSTETDQF
+412 LEHSTEADQF

>member
-1 MVQNS
+1 
-6 KIYFRGGKMKK
+6 MKK
-17 RNYTSEDV
+17 RNYTQDTV

-39 RRGATKLRELLATEP
+39 KQGAIKLRKLLATEP

-105 SVPEVVREINNAL
+105 SVPEVVKEINNAL

-128 AYDDGNPDRKDFYLP
+128 AYDYAETSEMPNVDYYLP

-203 NAARLAADVAEV
+203 NAARLAADVCEV

-233 DIDPLDRPFIDYTK
+233 DIDPLDQPYVDYSK
-247 ERTEEGFYHFKNGL
+247 ERTPEGFYHFKNGL

-300 FPDQMLAYNCSPSFN
+300 FPDQQLAYNCSPSFN
-315 WRKYLTEEQCETF
+315 WRKYLTEEQCATF
-328 QAEIGAMGYK
+328 QADIGRMGYA

-354 FEMAEAYQKTGMRG
+354 FEMAEAYQKTGMAG

-412 LEHSTETDQF
+412 LAHSTEEEQF